1 MERLD
6 ACYFC
11 GTAADAP
18 LQEVSISP
26 RDRRG
31 EPDAA
36 VTVTLCPTCEDKLE
50 RVLAGVFDHVES
62 RDSGGARPATDE
74 AADDPEAAP
83 AGGGRID
90 RIDVGSGAAD
100 GTPDASPPAERSGDA
115 KPSASDAR
123 EAAAAA
129 DRDDAEGDESRAHA
143 RATAGGPA
151 GLDGVSVD
159 EYNRVMRL
167 LKNREFPMPRSTF
180 VDLATSAYDLGEA
193 TVEQVLDAVID
204 RGGLVE
210 RGDELARPEAGGD
223 GSP

>member
-31 EPDAA
+31 EPEAA

-50 RVLAGVFDHVES
+50 RILAGLFDHVES
-62 RDSGGARPATDE
+62 RESGDVQP
-74 AADDPEAAP
+74 AADETADDSEATP
-83 AGGGRID
+83 GGGRID
-90 RIDVGSGAAD
+90 RIDVGSGAGA
-100 GTPDASPPAERSGDA
+100 GAPDASTPAERPGDA
-115 KPSASDAR
+115 EPSATDHR
-123 EAAAAA
+123 DQAAAA
-129 DRDDAEGDESRAHA
+129 DDRDDTEDDDPRAHA

-204 RGGLVE
+204 RGALIE
-210 RGDELARPEAGGD
+210 RGDELARPEEGGD